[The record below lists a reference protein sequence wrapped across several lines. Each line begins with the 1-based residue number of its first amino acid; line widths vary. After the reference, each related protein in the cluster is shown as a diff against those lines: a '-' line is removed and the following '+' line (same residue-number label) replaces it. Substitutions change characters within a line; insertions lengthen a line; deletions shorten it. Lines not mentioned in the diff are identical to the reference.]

1 MLNLSFYS
9 IWCRTVEVNNTDA
22 EGRLVLGDGVRPV
35 YMQNIFILVVDHS
48 SVTNRHSETME
59 DRAWEIMML
68 LLNNL
73 HQKRIKES
81 QDGRNFGSAR
91 AIFYLHSLQLC
102 TRVTR
107 EMFPF
112 SANQTRVILSCIFLT
127 AFHDCRV
134 IVVCRGSVHFS
145 VTKLPLVWWSLPF
158 SFVPRWR
165 MPRRISMPT
174 LSLTWPPWLVPRVLQ
189 RDATTRHFWPTKR
202 CGNQLV
208 LRREEQVGTWLWV
221 VNCHMVSTFQWIS
234 FDILDFII
242 ENTVKQKVSACDE
255 G

>member
-35 YMQNIFILVVDHS
+35 YMQNIFILVVDHGS
-48 SVTNRHSETME
+48 MTNRRSETMGDVHE
-59 DRAWEIMML
+59 KSWCYLWIPYIKNASQKVKTDEIYC
-68 LLNNL
+68 
-73 HQKRIKES
+73 
-81 QDGRNFGSAR
+81 SAR
-91 AIFYLHSLQLC
+91 AICNLHSLQLC
-102 TRVTR
+102 THVTG

-112 SANQTRVILSCIFLT
+112 SANQTRVILLCILLI

-134 IVVCRGSVHFS
+134 IVVCRGSDHFS
-145 VTKLPLVWWSLPF
+145 VTKLLLVWWSLPF
-158 SFVPRWR
+158 SFILRWR

-221 VNCHMVSTFQWIS
+221 VNCDMSTFS
-234 FDILDFII
+234 ESVL
-242 ENTVKQKVSACDE
+242 TSLTSL
-255 G
+255 